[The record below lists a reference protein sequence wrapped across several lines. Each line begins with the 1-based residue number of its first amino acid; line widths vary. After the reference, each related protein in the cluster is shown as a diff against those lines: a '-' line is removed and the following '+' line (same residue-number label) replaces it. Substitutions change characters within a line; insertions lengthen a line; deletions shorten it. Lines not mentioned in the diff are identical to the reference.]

1 MAKLSKRKI
10 QERIL
15 KSKIKD
21 LTNKD
26 FAIETFSILKD
37 NQSTSATVGLTLHLI
52 LWQIKE
58 NKVPKTTSFEQ
69 FVVTSCASAKISIY
83 EIFPDDD
90 DDDGYPIQF
99 IDSTVLQLLDNAE
112 LVKGIRAPLTPIV
125 KHGVYAI
132 DIKIDQNA
140 IELTDNANEILSN
153 LNSIDPST
161 PGNKMGKYYSKLA
174 IEYMQKIVDKC

>member
-1 MAKLSKRKI
+1 MNDYK
-10 QERIL
+10 
-15 KSKIKD
+15 
-21 LTNKD
+21 
-26 FAIETFSILKD
+26 
-37 NQSTSATVGLTLHLI
+37 
-52 LWQIKE
+52 
-58 NKVPKTTSFEQ
+58 
-69 FVVTSCASAKISIY
+69 
-83 EIFPDDD
+83 
-90 DDDGYPIQF
+90 QF
-99 IDSTVLQLLDNAE
+99 IYLLQQLIN
-112 LVKGIRAPLTPIV
+112 PIV

>member
-1 MAKLSKRKI
+1 MFRKFLLSTHF
-10 QERIL
+10 
-15 KSKIKD
+15 
-21 LTNKD
+21 TNR
-26 FAIETFSILKD
+26 A
-37 NQSTSATVGLTLHLI
+37 
-52 LWQIKE
+52 
-58 NKVPKTTSFEQ
+58 
-69 FVVTSCASAKISIY
+69 
-83 EIFPDDD
+83 
-90 DDDGYPIQF
+90 IQF

>member
-26 FAIETFSILKD
+26 FAIKTLSILKD
-37 NQSTSATVGLTLHLI
+37 NQSTSATLGLTLYLI
-52 LWQIKE
+52 LRQIKE

-69 FVVTSCASAKISIY
+69 FVVANCASAKITIY

-99 IDSTVLQLLDNAE
+99 IGCTVLQILDNAE
-112 LVKGIRAPLTPIV
+112 LVTGVRAPLTPIV
-125 KHGVYAI
+125 EHGLYAI

-140 IELTDNANEILSN
+140 IELTDNANEILRN
-153 LNSIDPST
+153 LYSIDPST
-161 PGNKMGKYYSKLA
+161 PANIMGKYYANLA